1 MIIFLKKCFL
11 KLKHLKVTN
20 YIIKNEKTFVKDGKT
35 IKYLY
40 IPSEDSKSLAVI
52 FSAFPGPNKVAGYNM
67 VSTFMNIKINKLFI
81 LDDFG
86 YKKRGAY
93 YLSENGEYFIPPLV
107 NELLKK
113 HMDGMD
119 KVCFLGS
126 SKGGAAALYY
136 GLKTEGV
143 DLILSGAPQYYIG
156 DYLVCKPEHYP
167 ILDAMAG
174 SHSDTAVNEYN
185 RILPTAVNEC
195 KLNTKPKILIHYSK
209 SEPTYE
215 HHIKSLVDDLIKNKF
230 EIIEDIE
237 EYELHSDVAKYFP
250 NLCKK
255 HLKNMEE

>member
-1 MIIFLKKCFL
+1 MIKFFKRCFL
-11 KLKHLKVTN
+11 KLRHLKVTR
-20 YIIKNEKTFVKDGKT
+20 YIVKNEKTFEKDGKT

-40 IPSEDSKSLAVI
+40 CPNKNSKKLAVV
-52 FSAFPGPNKVAGYNM
+52 FSAFPGANKSAGYNM
-67 VSTFMNIKINKLFI
+67 VSTFMDININKLFI

-93 YLSENGEYFIPPLV
+93 YLSENGDYYIPPLV

-113 HMDGMD
+113 YTSGMD
-119 KVCFLGS
+119 KICFLGS
-126 SKGGAAALYY
+126 SKGGTAALYF
-136 GLKTEGV
+136 GLTTDGV

-174 SHSDTAVNEYN
+174 SHTEDKVLEYN
-185 RILPTAVNEC
+185 KILPEIVNGF
-195 KLNTKPKILIHYSK
+195 KLEAKPKILIHYSK

-215 HHIKSLVDDLIKNKF
+215 HHIKNLIDDLIKNNF
-230 EIIEDIE
+230 EILEDIE
-237 EYELHSDVAKYFP
+237 EYEQHSDVAKYFP

-255 HLKNMEE
+255 HLKIMEE